1 MTGNDMTALSEF
13 PITRRWP
20 PRRPDVIQL
29 YTLNTPNGI
38 KTSVMLEECGLDY
51 DAHRISIGDPED
63 QFTPEFLS
71 LNPNNK
77 IPAMIDPNG
86 PDGKPMG
93 LFETGAMLVYLG
105 DKTGKFLPAS
115 GAARYHTIQWLMWQM
130 GGVGPMFGQVGY
142 FHRYKGSEIEDA
154 RPRTRYYNEARR
166 LLGVLDRQ
174 LEGRDWITGE
184 YSIADMA
191 VGPWLRTV
199 RVNYEAEKETGMDG
213 FANVQAYL
221 DRFLAR
227 PAVQRGIEVGDRK
240 SVV

>member
-1 MTGNDMTALSEF
+1 MTALSEF

-227 PAVQRGIEVGDRK
+227 PAVQRGIEVGAE
-240 SVV
+240 